1 MFFGGGLMGGGMGMG
16 GGAAVYGMDANGNV
30 FVHRRGA
37 AAGAQRHRQPPGRG
51 GGGGGGGG
59 SNNNAMDNRMMQLV
73 QLLPI
78 LVLLLFTLFSFSSL
92 TGEERLYNLNPEPPY
107 SVERRTASVSVVP
120 NLPYYVRED
129 FLRRVGG
136 DRWAIARVE
145 RAVETELYTSL
156 SRKCNEEAAARRALE
171 TKARWSSGETRAA
184 LERRVRTLPMPACDA
199 FQKYFGQ
206 QVG

>member
-1 MFFGGGLMGGGMGMG
+1 MMGGG
-16 GGAAVYGMDANGNV
+16 AVYGMDGNGNV

-37 AAGAQRHRQPPGRG
+37 AGGGPRQRPPTARGHG
-51 GGGGGGGG
+51 GGG
-59 SNNNAMDNRMMQLV
+59 NPNAIDNRMMQLV

-78 LVLLLFTLFSFSSL
+78 LVLVLFTLFSFSSL
-92 TGEERLYNLNPEPPY
+92 TGDERLYSLNPEAPF
-107 SVERRTASVSVVP
+107 SVERRTASSSVVA
-120 NLPYYVRED
+120 NLPYYVKED

-156 SRKCNEEAAARRALE
+156 SRKCNEEAATRRGLE
-171 TKARWSSGETRAA
+171 TKARWSSGDTRAA
-184 LERRVRTLPMPACDA
+184 LERRIRSLPMPACDA